1 MMKTAFMVITAALFS
16 SGVMPTNDSGPARPY
31 RTPPPAA
38 AAATIAATTLSLV
51 APAPWAP
58 KDPADSLYREG
69 RAALGKGDYAKA
81 AEIFRRIYRQYPSSE
96 YAGESLYYL
105 AFSEYRLG
113 GSDHLQSALSSLALI
128 ESRYPDLSKRSDAR
142 ALRTRVC
149 GELAQRGDEGCA
161 AEVARS
167 VSAAVAIGVGEAVS
181 SAVSS
186 AVSGAVAGA
195 VAGLDQAAAGIRGLS
210 SDSRR
215 RAASGCPSEDDDDD
229 ERIAALNAL
238 IQMDAERAMP
248 ILTKVLERRD
258 PCSAGLR
265 RKAVFLVSQKRTP
278 ETADILLRIARN
290 DPDQE
295 VREQAVFWLSQV
307 PDERAVTMLQE
318 ILNSSSSEELKDKA
332 LFALSQHRSERGAQF
347 LRDYAMRE
355 DASDELRGKAIFWLG
370 QRRSPETAEFLRSL
384 YSRVKSDD
392 VKEKILF
399 SLSQQRGVGN
409 DKWLIDIA
417 RNTRENIELRKKAL
431 FWAGQGAVPTDQLL
445 SLYSTIPD
453 SEMREQL
460 IFVYAQRRELAM
472 VDKLLDIAKNDR
484 DPELRKKAIF
494 WLGQSHDPRVQ
505 QFLLDL
511 INR

>member
-1 MMKTAFMVITAALFS
+1 MMKIAYLVVTATLFTT
-16 SGVMPTNDSGPARPY
+16 GVTKTTERISVRPEG
-31 RTPPPAA
+31 
-38 AAATIAATTLSLV
+38 IV
-51 APAPWAP
+51 APAAWSA
-58 KDPADSLYREG
+58 KDPADSLYREA

-81 AEIFRRIYRQYPSSE
+81 AELFRKINKQYPDSD

-113 GSDHLQSALSSLALI
+113 GSDRLRSALQSLEKI
-128 ESRYPDLSKRSDAR
+128 QDDYPDLAKRSDAR

-149 GELAQRGDEGCA
+149 GELAKQGDEACA
-161 AEVARS
+161 ADIARS
-167 VSAAVAIGVGEAVS
+167 VGT
-181 SAVSS
+181 AVSS

-195 VAGLDQAAAGIRGLS
+195 VAGAVQGAVAAGVEGGVSTGINAS
-210 SDSRR
+210 PR
-215 RAASGCPSEDDDDD
+215 RARAGCPSEDDDDD

-238 IQMDAERAMP
+238 IQMDADRAMP

-258 PCSAGLR
+258 PCSVGLR

-278 ETADILLRIARN
+278 ETADVLLRIARN
-290 DPDQE
+290 DPDEE

-318 ILNSSSSEELKDKA
+318 ILGSSNNQEIKNKA
-332 LFALSQHRSERGAQF
+332 LFALSQHRSPKAAQF
-347 LRDYAMRE
+347 LRDFALRE
-355 DASDELRGKAIFWLG
+355 NESDELRGQAIFWLG
-370 QRRSPETAEFLRSL
+370 QRRSPENAEFLRSL
-384 YSRVKSDD
+384 YTRIRSDE

-409 DKWLIDIA
+409 DKWLLDIV
-417 RNTRENIELRKKAL
+417 RNRNESVELRKKAL
-431 FWAGQGAVPTDQLL
+431 FWAGQGAAPADQLI
-445 SLYSTIPD
+445 SLYSTLSD
-453 SEMREQL
+453 TEMREQL
-460 IFVYAQRRELAM
+460 IFVYSQRRDAAM

-484 DPELRKKAIF
+484 EPELRKKAIF
-494 WLGQSHDPRVQ
+494 WLGQSRDPRVQ

>member
-1 MMKTAFMVITAALFS
+1 MMKTAFMVVTAAFFVG
-16 SGVMPTNDSGPARPY
+16 GVAKTTDKVTARGDKAD
-31 RTPPPAA
+31 RVTRAA
-38 AAATIAATTLSLV
+38 AAATMASLSLM
-51 APAPWAP
+51 APVPWAA
-58 KDPADSLYREG
+58 KDPADSLYREA

-81 AEIFRRIYRQYPSSE
+81 AEIFRRIYRQYPQSQ

-105 AFSEYRLG
+105 AFSEYRIG
-113 GSDHLQSALSSLALI
+113 GSERLHSALNSLALI
-128 ESRYPDLSKRSDAR
+128 QTRYPELSKRSDAK

-149 GELAQRGDEGCA
+149 GELAQQGDEACA
-161 AEVARS
+161 AEVAR
-167 VSAAVAIGVGEAVS
+167 AVTSAVS
-181 SAVSS
+181 GAVGQAISS

-195 VAGLDQAAAGIRGLS
+195 VSGAVAGAVAAQAELDAVRRSRG
-210 SDSRR
+210 D
-215 RAASGCPSEDDDDD
+215 CPSEDDDDD
-229 ERIAALNAL
+229 ERVAALNAL
-238 IQMDAERAMP
+238 IQMDADRAMP
-248 ILTKVLERRD
+248 ILTKVLARRD
-258 PCSAGLR
+258 ACSVGLR

-318 ILNSSSSEELKDKA
+318 ILNSSSNDELKNKA
-332 LFALSQHRSERGAQF
+332 LFALSQHRSANAARF
-347 LRDYAMRE
+347 LRDFALRE
-355 DASDELRGKAIFWLG
+355 NASDELRGQAIFWLG
-370 QRRSPETAEFLRSL
+370 QRHSSENMEFLRSL
-384 YSRVKSDD
+384 YSRVRSDE

-409 DKWLIDIA
+409 DQWLLDIA

-431 FWAGQGAVPTDQLL
+431 FWAGQGAASADQLIG
-445 SLYSTIPD
+445 LYSSLPD

-460 IFVYAQRRELAM
+460 IFVYSQRRDAKM